1 MKMKQSKDDLIKEE
15 ILNPEKARKRREDRK
30 RNLIIFWVSLILGI
44 ILLLT
49 GGFLTVRAMGMS
61 NLKKQ
66 AKSKLPSI
74 ESEENL
80 AEQGEENIEENSAI
94 WEEGWIR
101 YNGKIYAYNEDILTF
116 LFMGIDKN
124 SEVKEAEN
132 TKGGQADALFLLV
145 LDTKTKEA
153 EMIGINRDTITDI
166 MVYGDY
172 GAYIKST
179 KAQIALQHAF
189 GDGAKNS
196 AEYTVDAVSA
206 LMYQLP
212 IHGYCALNMVAIST
226 INDAIGGVEV
236 TCLEDLTKY
245 DKTLVKNEN
254 ITLEGKSSF
263 WYVKARDVN
272 EFNSNG
278 NRLMRQ
284 KQYLTAFADGLKKNI
299 KNNPALAL
307 DMYQMVSPYMTTNI
321 TVDEITYLA
330 TEIPAYQFHKDN
342 VHMIKGN
349 TVMGEEYE
357 EFHVDEISLKQLI
370 IDIFYEEV
378 TKVE

>member
-1 MKMKQSKDDLIKEE
+1 MKMKLSKDDLIKEE
-15 ILNPEKARKRREDRK
+15 ILNPEKAIKRREDRK
-30 RNLIIFWVSLILGI
+30 RNIIIFWIGLILGI
-44 ILLLT
+44 MLLLT
-49 GGFLTVRAMGMS
+49 GGFFTVRAVGMS

-66 AKSKLPSI
+66 AKSKQPSI
-74 ESEENL
+74 ESEENIV
-80 AEQGEENIEENSAI
+80 EQREDSIEESSEI

-124 SEVKEAEN
+124 TEVKEVEN

-153 EMIGINRDTITDI
+153 EMIGINRDTMTDI

-179 KAQIALQHAF
+179 NAQIALQHAF
-189 GDGAKNS
+189 GDGGKNS
-196 AEYTVDAVSA
+196 AEYTVDAVSK

-212 IHGYCALNMVAIST
+212 IHGYCALNMVAIPVV
-226 INDAIGGVEV
+226 NDAVGGVEV

-245 DKTLVKNEN
+245 DGTLVKNEN
-254 ITLEGKSSF
+254 ITLMGKSSF
-263 WYVKARDVN
+263 WYVKVRDVN

-278 NRLMRQ
+278 SRLMRQ
-284 KQYLTAFADGLKKNI
+284 KQYLTAFTDKLKKNI
-299 KNNPALAL
+299 KSDPALAL
-307 DMYQMVSPYMTTNI
+307 EIYQMVTPYMTTNI
-321 TVDEITYLA
+321 TVDEVTYLA

-378 TKVE
+378 NM